1 MLNLTRSTCAP
12 SKAHLIAVL
21 ESLASCLRDIDQ
33 PGDAL
38 VVELQEHAKCM
49 AEIMRPGSSSL
60 PQPLQEHFGEPH
72 ESSRTSPQHPP
83 ASIPIH
89 IEELSRRHTTDEIS
103 PALSRST
110 SGLRDT
116 SIALEEA
123 LALLP
128 RLRSVTKSLRTRV
141 ADLETLHNLAH
152 KRALRASARIYH
164 LSAANT
170 SLEEDLAQIGN
181 EFLLLRVRYEA
192 LDGQARPLLEQFGD
206 ERDKWLRERLE
217 GFGNEIDGLRW
228 EVEER
233 RKLRDRT
240 LKKWAEAQGL
250 EEA

>member
-1 MLNLTRSTCAP
+1 MLNLAKSTCAP
-12 SKAHLIAVL
+12 SKAHLIVVL

-33 PGDAL
+33 PGEVL

-49 AEIMRPGSSSL
+49 AEIMRPGVRSL
-60 PQPLQEHFGEPH
+60 PQQVQELFGEPP
-72 ESSRTSPQHPP
+72 ESSPPSPQHPP
-83 ASIPIH
+83 ASIPPNIG
-89 IEELSRRHTTDEIS
+89 ELSRRHTTDGIT

-110 SGLRDT
+110 NRPRDT
-116 SIALEEA
+116 SIATEEA

-141 ADLETLHNLAH
+141 AELETLHNLAH
-152 KRALRASARIYH
+152 QRALRASARMYH
-164 LSAANT
+164 LSAANV
-170 SLEEDLAQIGN
+170 SIEEDLAQIGN

-206 ERDKWLRERLE
+206 EGDKWLRDRIED
-217 GFGNEIDGLRW
+217 FGNEIDGLRW